1 MAYEKR
7 VCVLKQVK
15 KGFTADGG
23 TLSGAVYAERL
34 GSELTITPRLLGIA
48 PVKEGRY
55 VLAVS
60 IESKG
65 YCLELRGNEALRI
78 PDAPSVRDG
87 FSALV
92 CFVRGEAEPIAF
104 GACGLASPSYTA
116 LLAAVQGEGEK
127 KRKKLP
133 NPLSPFESPAPVA
146 PNAPLAPGVGVPD
159 LPDEEDPKDKTF
171 HDEEDPKDKSFREE
185 AISYDDEAIAARD
198 YYSGEADEDEDA
210 PRDASKEKT
219 ALAGGGDPQAD
230 AADAYPRG
238 TLTYYNSV
246 REKLEKALKT
256 FPKDERLN
264 AVFPLSEWVRAE
276 SGALLGIVYE
286 NGTPRYLCVA
296 AQKQG
301 DAPAEME
308 GRASFVPLPYSE
320 DEGFYIVFQ
329 DADTG
334 DYVTVS
340 DS

>member
-34 GSELTITPRLLGIA
+34 GNELTITPRLLGIA

-55 VLAVS
+55 VLALS
-60 IESKG
+60 LDGKC
-65 YCLELRGNEALRI
+65 YCLELKGNAPLRI

-116 LLAAVQGEGEK
+116 LLAAVQGNGDK
-127 KRKKLP
+127 KQKKLP
-133 NPLSPFESPAPVA
+133 NPLSPFETPAPVA
-146 PNAPLAPGVGVPD
+146 PNVPLAPGVGVPN
-159 LPDEEDPKDKTF
+159 LPDGEEPK
-171 HDEEDPKDKSFREE
+171 EKSFREE
-185 AISYDDEAIAARD
+185 ALSYDDEAIAARD
-198 YYSGEADEDEDA
+198 YYSCEVDEDEVASPHA
-210 PRDASKEKT
+210 PNEGA
-219 ALAGGGDPQAD
+219 AVAGGGDPQAD
-230 AADAYPRG
+230 AAHRYPRG
-238 TLTYYNSV
+238 TLTYYLEV

-264 AVFPLSEWVRAE
+264 AVFPHSEWVRAE
-276 SGALLGIVYE
+276 SGALLGVVYE

-296 AQKQG
+296 AEKQG
-301 DAPAEME
+301 DAPKEME
-308 GRASFVPLPYSE
+308 GHACFVPLPYSE
-320 DEGFYIVFQ
+320 DAGFYIVFQ

>member
-34 GSELTITPRLLGIA
+34 GSELTVTPRLLGIA

-55 VLAVS
+55 VLALS
-60 IESKG
+60 LEGKS

-78 PDAPSVRDG
+78 PDAPTVRDG

-92 CFVRGEAEPIAF
+92 CYVRGEAEPIAF
-104 GACGLASPSYTA
+104 GSCGLASPSYTA
-116 LLAAVQGEGEK
+116 LLSAVQGEGEK

-133 NPLSPFESPAPVA
+133 NPLSPFETPAPVA
-146 PNAPLAPGVGVPD
+146 PNVPIAPGVGVPN
-159 LPDEEDPKDKTF
+159 LP
-171 HDEEDPKDKSFREE
+171 DEEDPKDKSFREE
-185 AISYDDEAIAARD
+185 ALSYDDEAIAARD
-198 YYSGEADEDEDA
+198 YYSCEADEDEVA
-210 PRDASKEKT
+210 PPYAPPEGE
-219 ALAGGGDPQAD
+219 AVAGGGDPQAD
-230 AADAYPRG
+230 AATRYPRG

-246 REKLEKALKT
+246 REKLEKALKN
-256 FPKDERLN
+256 FPKDDRLN
-264 AVFPLSEWVRAE
+264 AVFPHSEWVRAE

-296 AQKQG
+296 AQSHG

-308 GRASFVPLPYSE
+308 GRACFVPLPYSE
-320 DEGFYIVFQ
+320 DEGFHIVFQ

-340 DS
+340 NS

>member
-55 VLAVS
+55 VLALSVKG
-60 IESKG
+60 ES
-65 YCLELRGNEALRI
+65 YCLELKGNEALRI

-116 LLAAVQGEGEK
+116 LLSAVQGEGEK
-127 KRKKLP
+127 KHKKP
-133 NPLSPFESPAPVA
+133 S
-146 PNAPLAPGVGVPD
+146 APLPSDPD
-159 LPDEEDPKDKTF
+159 AQDLQGEE
-171 HDEEDPKDKSFREE
+171 EPKDKSFREE

-198 YYSGEADEDEDA
+198 YYSCEADEDEVA
-210 PRDASKEKT
+210 PSHAPHEGT
-219 ALAGGGDPQAD
+219 AVAGGGDSQAD
-230 AADAYPRG
+230 AASSYPRG

-246 REKLEKALKT
+246 REKLEKALKS

-264 AVFPLSEWVRAE
+264 AVFPHSEWVRAE
-276 SGALLGIVYE
+276 SGALLGIVYQ
-286 NGTPRYLCVA
+286 NGTPRHLCVA
-296 AQKQG
+296 AEKQG
-301 DAPAEME
+301 DAPKEME
-308 GRASFVPLPYSE
+308 GHACFVPLPYSE
-320 DEGFYIVFQ
+320 DEGFYVVFQ

-334 DYVTVS
+334 DYVTVA